1 MIATAGKFTAILI
14 AGFARAVTGVRAR
27 WQGCG
32 PQARQRIYFANH
44 ASHGDF
50 VLIWT
55 ALPPSLRATTRPVA
69 GKDYWDKGA
78 LRRFIG
84 EHVFKAVLIDRAAT
98 SRKDNPLAP
107 ISAALAQASSL
118 ILFPEGTRN
127 TSEQPLLPF
136 KPGLFHLARSHPDA
150 ELVPVWI
157 DNIGRVLPK
166 GEFFPVPLLCS
177 VTFGTP
183 IRIVAGE
190 AKPAFLA
197 RAQDAL
203 LNTSPNK
210 ETTHAVR

>member
-1 MIATAGKFTAILI
+1 MIASAGKVVAMMIT
-14 AGFARAVTGVRAR
+14 GFARAVTGVCAR

-32 PQARQRIYFANH
+32 PRAQQRIYFANH

-55 ALPPSLRATTRPVA
+55 ALPPELRALTRPVA
-69 GKDYWDKGA
+69 GKDYWDAGP

-84 EHVFKAVLIDRAAT
+84 EHVFNAVLINRGAT
-98 SRKDNPLAP
+98 TRKDSPLAP
-107 ISAALAQASSL
+107 IEQALARGSSL

-127 TSEQPLLPF
+127 TTDQLLLPF
-136 KPGLFHLARSHPDA
+136 KPGLFHLARQHPGVD
-150 ELVPVWI
+150 LVPVWI

-183 IRIVAGE
+183 MHLQTGE
-190 AKPAFLA
+190 PKPDFLA
-197 RAQDAL
+197 RAREAL
-203 LNTSPNK
+203 LNTSPDK
-210 ETTHAVR
+210 EAAHAV